1 MSKKLNITP
10 GEVYTTV
17 QDPAFLNFEI
27 RLRGDDMRLVAT
39 MGIDCSPEEE
49 AANATLY
56 ADAHN
61 TYNKCQMLPSE
72 ILERAIM
79 RDKYLTGYEE
89 ALRYANTRAVS
100 IDQIVEVVKGWVTAN
115 DDTSTEEAC
124 EHVIADLR
132 KRLEALMNTM

>member
-72 ILERAIM
+72 LLSWSQIKEFLKDQVERKFHLKEISVNPATT
-79 RDKYLTGYEE
+79 DG
-89 ALRYANTRAVS
+89 
-100 IDQIVEVVKGWVTAN
+100 VK
-115 DDTSTEEAC
+115 EIEL
-124 EHVIADLR
+124 HFR
-132 KRLEALMNTM
+132 

>member
-61 TYNKCQMLPSE
+61 TYNKCKMLPSE
-72 ILERAIM
+72 LLERVKDLEKLADEHDVTSPD
-79 RDKYLTGYEE
+79 RTPHSFGPRGVLPV
-89 ALRYANTRAVS
+89 RSSVPVS
-100 IDQIVEVVKGWVTAN
+100 GAEGRPFPSDPVHFPDATH
-115 DDTSTEEAC
+115 D
-124 EHVIADLR
+124 R
-132 KRLEALMNTM
+132 

>member
-72 ILERAIM
+72 LLDRVKDLEKLA
-79 RDKYLTGYEE
+79 DEH
-89 ALRYANTRAVS
+89 
-100 IDQIVEVVKGWVTAN
+100 DVTSPNA
-115 DDTSTEEAC
+115 DHHYFACHGQTPSTS
-124 EHVIADLR
+124 
-132 KRLEALMNTM
+132 